1 MHTALG
7 KPITMINFVYMA
19 LEKTDI
25 LKIAQLA
32 RLQLRDDEVQGYTQ
46 QLSGILDFVNQMN
59 AVDTE
64 AIAPL
69 AHPLDISARLRDDM
83 VTEQD
88 QRAAFQAIAPAV
100 EAGLYLV
107 TKVID

>member
-1 MHTALG
+1 M
-7 KPITMINFVYMA
+7 V

-59 AVDTE
+59 AVDTQN
-64 AIAPL
+64 IDPL
-69 AHPLDISARLRDDM
+69 AHPLDIAARLREDL
-83 VTEQD
+83 VTEQN
-88 QRAAFQAIAPAV
+88 QREQFQAIAPRV

-107 TKVID
+107 PRVIE